1 MGGGVKMPGKNNNTV
16 VNSLLIVGDILLHF
30 YFFLLQLVIHLFWY
44 NNFFLAD
51 NDLELSHLNWQVT
64 LLFVGCGLLVALSL
78 KYFNANGTYQKIKV
92 VILMLALG
100 FSLLFHTLWTFLN
113 LTGEFLPKDQIGL
126 QLVLFFLTI
135 LLFSYAN
142 KKRARLFLKKH
153 T

>member
-1 MGGGVKMPGKNNNTV
+1 MPGKNNKTV
-16 VNSLLIVGDILLHF
+16 LNSVLIVGDTLLHF

-51 NDLELSHLNWQVT
+51 NEQELSHLNWQVT

-78 KYFNANGTYQKIKV
+78 KYFNISETFQKFKV
-92 VILMLALG
+92 VILMLAIS
-100 FSLLFHTLWTFLN
+100 FSLLFHVLWTFLN
-113 LTGEFLPKDQIGL
+113 LTGEFLPKNQIGL
-126 QLVLFFLTI
+126 QLVLFFLTV
-135 LLFSYAN
+135 LLFTYAN

>member
-1 MGGGVKMPGKNNNTV
+1 MPGKNNNTV
-16 VNSLLIVGDILLHF
+16 VHSLLIVGDILIHF

-51 NDLELSHLNWQVT
+51 NEQELSHLNWQVT

-78 KYFNANGTYQKIKV
+78 KYFKASGIYQKIKV
-92 VILMLALG
+92 VTLMLALG
-100 FSLLFHTLWTFLN
+100 FSLLFHVLWTFLN
-113 LTGEFLPKDQIGL
+113 LTGEFLPKNQIGL
-126 QLVLFFLTI
+126 QLVLFFLTV
-135 LLFSYAN
+135 LLFTYAN